1 MFQLLGVLFI
11 VLGVIGKIGAVFVS
25 IPYSVIGG
33 LQIINFGVLAGVML
47 SNLQYIDISSKRNL
61 TIIGMSMLIAM
72 MMPHWVK
79 QTENP
84 IDTGKLIKQ

>member
-1 MFQLLGVLFI
+1 M
-11 VLGVIGKIGAVFVS
+11 GVIGKIGAVFVT

-47 SNLQYIDISSKRNL
+47 SNLQYIDLGSKRNL
-61 TIIGMSMLIAM
+61 TIIGMSMLVAM

-79 QTENP
+79 NTDNP
-84 IDTGKLIKQ
+84 INTGK

>member
-84 IDTGKLIKQ
+84 IDTGK